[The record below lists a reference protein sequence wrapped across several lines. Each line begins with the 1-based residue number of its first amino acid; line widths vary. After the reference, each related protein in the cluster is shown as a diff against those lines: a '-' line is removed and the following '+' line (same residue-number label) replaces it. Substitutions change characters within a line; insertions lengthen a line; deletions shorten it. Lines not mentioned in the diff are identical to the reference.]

1 MTPQPQQSA
10 AATAPV
16 VVLIVR
22 HPEGSIR
29 VSTPTDV
36 PLRELLPDLLELA
49 GLRDHDRWAL
59 GPVGG
64 DPYPPERTL
73 AELGVGDGALLA
85 LRELAGCGSAGR
97 DSATTHH
104 MIPSSCGPDEQPGGR
119 PLSDRSARLLPL
131 RLSIPA
137 RCLTVLA
144 ALARGDRGERHRDD
158 RELGILR
165 PAEFTRP
172 ARLSPLARAREAW
185 AHSDYRELLEQTIA
199 TPRLLRC
206 VTIAVVSPKGGVG
219 KTTTTALLGSLL
231 AFVRRD
237 RVIAVETNPD
247 WGSLGRRLVPDHPV
261 FIDEL
266 LAGALSDPDISP
278 ARLDAQLGRG
288 PDGLMVAPAP
298 TDPDRAANLDE
309 SAYGTL
315 FARLSELSGMLV
327 LDCGTGL
334 DDPPARA
341 ALACAD
347 QLVLV
352 CDDEPDTASI
362 VAEAATWLRHAG
374 PPLILV
380 VNNLRRGSRIDL
392 VALERATDF
401 AHGLAVVP
409 RDERAAGQ
417 LHNSRFTWRHAP
429 EGWQIPIRELAALLA
444 ADWQR
449 LEVAQ

>member
-1 MTPQPQQSA
+1 MR
-10 AATAPV
+10 APV
-16 VVLIVR
+16 VALIVR

-29 VSTPTDV
+29 VSTPTNV
-36 PLRELLPDLLELA
+36 PLGELLTDLLELA
-49 GLRDHDRWAL
+49 GLPDHDGWSL

-64 DPYPPERTL
+64 DPYPSDRTL
-73 AELGVGDGALLA
+73 AELGVDDGALLA
-85 LRELAGCGSAGR
+85 LRNLPGHRPADR
-97 DSATTHH
+97 DSATTQRT
-104 MIPSSCGPDEQPGGR
+104 IRPRVGLNEQAGGR
-119 PLSDRSARLLPL
+119 PLSDRSARLLPV

-137 RCLTVLA
+137 RCLTVLG
-144 ALARGDRGERHRDD
+144 ALTRGDRGERHHDHGA
-158 RELGILR
+158 LGVLR
-165 PAEFTRP
+165 PARFTRP

-185 AHSDYRELLEQTIA
+185 AHSDYRERLELAIA
-199 TPRLLRC
+199 GPHLQRC

-231 AFVRRD
+231 AFLRRD

-247 WGSLGRRLVPDHPV
+247 WGSLGRRLVPDHAV
-261 FIDEL
+261 FVDEL
-266 LAGALSDPDISP
+266 LTGALSDPDISP

-309 SAYGTL
+309 SAYRTL
-315 FARLSELSGMLV
+315 FGRLSALVGMLV

-374 PPLILV
+374 PPLLLV

-392 VALERATDF
+392 LALERATDF
-401 AHGLAVVP
+401 AHALAVVP
-409 RDERAAGQ
+409 RDERGAGQ
-417 LHNSRFTWRHAP
+417 LHNSRFTWRHAR

-449 LEVAQ
+449 LEIAQ

>member
-1 MTPQPQQSA
+1 MP
-10 AATAPV
+10 APAV
-16 VVLIVR
+16 ALIVR

-29 VSTPTDV
+29 VSTPTDM
-36 PLRELLPDLLELA
+36 PLGELLPDLLELG
-49 GLRDHDRWAL
+49 GLPDHDGWAL

-64 DPYPPERTL
+64 DPYSPDRTL
-73 AELGVGDGALLA
+73 AELGVDDGALLA
-85 LRELAGCGSAGR
+85 LRELPGHGSGDR
-97 DSATTHH
+97 DRATTQRTTR
-104 MIPSSCGPDEQPGGR
+104 PRLGPNEHAGGR
-119 PLSDRSARLLPL
+119 PLTDRSARLLPV

-144 ALARGDRGERHRDD
+144 ALARPGHIEQRGDRESGM
-158 RELGILR
+158 LG
-165 PAEFTRP
+165 PAEFTLP

-185 AHSDYRELLEQTIA
+185 AHSDYRERLEQTIA

-206 VTIAVVSPKGGVG
+206 ATIAVVSPKGGVG

-231 AFVRRD
+231 AFLRRD
-237 RVIAVETNPD
+237 RAIAVETNPD
-247 WGSLGRRLVPDHPV
+247 WGSLGRRLVPDHPI

-266 LAGALSDPDISP
+266 LAGPLSDPDISP

-309 SAYGTL
+309 SAYRTL
-315 FARLSELSGMLV
+315 FARLSELVGMLV

-374 PPLILV
+374 PPLLLV

-392 VALERATDF
+392 LALERATDF

-417 LHNSRFTWRHAP
+417 LHNSRFTWRHAAD
-429 EGWQIPIRELAALLA
+429 GWQIPIRELAALLA

-449 LEVAQ
+449 LEIAQ